1 MVKIKV
7 RRGVLAERQGKAV
20 GGEDHLF
27 AVLRPTH
34 PALGHGRIAFQKALA
49 LKALLPALAEMAF
62 SSCMAGPRVF
72 LPRLLEEDGQ
82 GSEKCRPP
90 PHSCQ
95 REPCGQNLDRPS

>member
-34 PALGHGRIAFQKALA
+34 SALGHGRIAFQKALG
-49 LKALLPALAEMAF
+49 
-62 SSCMAGPRVF
+62 S
-72 LPRLLEEDGQ
+72 Q
-82 GSEKCRPP
+82 GSAACLGRDGVQFMHGWATCISPQITGRRWP
-90 PHSCQ
+90 
-95 REPCGQNLDRPS
+95 RF